1 MMDKLQTI
9 PPQNVDAE
17 KSVLGAILLN
27 PEVVPDVM
35 EVLSVG
41 PDAFY
46 REQHRAIYRAVVALR
61 AKREPVDVMTLI
73 DEMGGNLDAAG
84 GISYIAGLSGFVP
97 TSANAEHYAA
107 IVRDKYMLRCLIAEC
122 SRISQRA
129 FTEGMAGDLIQDAVS
144 AIGGIS
150 CSSARQGFK
159 TLMDGMEEAVGNL
172 SNLLRTGTAGG
183 VATGFKNIDELLC
196 GIDKHTLTVL
206 AARPGVGKTALALSM
221 AINIA
226 ERGEEV
232 LLFSMEMSCAQIAER
247 AIYSLGRLEKRA
259 LIGKYISEADMMQR
273 VNYAVSSPVIDRIHI
288 DDNSRHT
295 ALSLSSRIKRFL
307 SKRKV
312 SVIII
317 DYLQLITPPKG
328 SRQSKYE
335 QTSEISREL
344 KILSGEIDVPI
355 IALAQLNREASDGEP
370 QLHQL
375 RDSGSIEQDANNVML
390 LWPIKGDTIG
400 CKIAKQRNGPT
411 GTVCIHF
418 DKDTQTY
425 RDSADRYCAQNGKKH
440 LVTVGAVE
448 NTYEEDENDVF

>member
-1 MMDKLQTI
+1 MTHKFQTI
-9 PPQNVDAE
+9 PPQSIEAE
-17 KSVLGAILLN
+17 KCVLGAILIN
-27 PEVVPDVM
+27 PDVIADVM
-35 EVLSVG
+35 EVLTVG

-46 REQHRAIYRAVVALR
+46 LEQHQVIYRAIVALR
-61 AKREPVDVMTLI
+61 AKQQPVDAMTLL
-73 DEMGGNLDAAG
+73 DELGGHLGDAG
-84 GISYIAGLSGFVP
+84 GISYIAELSGCVP
-97 TSANAEHYAA
+97 TSANAESYAV
-107 IVRDKYMLRCLIAEC
+107 IVRDKHMLRCLISEC
-122 SRISQRA
+122 SRISQSA
-129 FTEGMAGDLIQDAVS
+129 FKDGVAGDLIQDAVAS
-144 AIGGIS
+144 IGGIS
-150 CSSARQGFK
+150 CSSTRQGFK
-159 TLMDGMEEAVGNL
+159 TLMDGMEEAIENIG
-172 SNLLRTGTAGG
+172 NLLRTGTAGG
-183 VATGFKNIDELLC
+183 VATGFKNLDEILC

-221 AINIA
+221 AINVA
-226 ERGEEV
+226 QRGEEV

-247 AIYSLGRLEKRA
+247 AIYSLGKLEKRL

-273 VNYAVSSPVIDRIHI
+273 VRYAVNSPAINRIHI

-307 SKRKV
+307 SKKKV

-317 DYLQLITPPKG
+317 DYLQLIMPPKG

-370 QLHQL
+370 QLQHL

-390 LWPIKGDTIG
+390 LWPIKGSTVG

-411 GTVCIHF
+411 GTICLYF

-425 RDSADRYCAQNGKKH
+425 RDSVERYCVQNGKKH
-440 LVTVGAVE
+440 LVSVGAVE
-448 NTYEEDENDVF
+448 NTYDEDDNDVF